1 MAQEIIDLR
10 ISVDTK
16 NGQIAV
22 EKLTNQIKQSGK
34 EAEKAGGLMSR
45 LNAIAL
51 SAIIDQVRSVA
62 DGFKSLATPAIQ
74 FEQSM
79 HDLSAITGSVGDEL
93 EELTKA
99 AREVGAESGLGASES
114 ARAFSV
120 LAGQIDVP
128 IESLKT
134 LQKQTILLAQAGAL
148 PLEDAANAVAGTIN
162 QFGLEA
168 EEASRVVNVLAA
180 ASRAGG
186 AEVND
191 ISESFKVAGAAAA
204 SAGVSV
210 EETAGALEILAQNNT
225 KGSEA
230 GIALRNMLVSMQAQL
245 GIDISKTGFAGGLD
259 IIRKDL
265 SSMGSQVERTTYL
278 AKVFGRQ
285 NIVAAQYLLDNAD
298 AVRDMTKAVTGTQ
311 SAQEQASIR
320 TNTWAH
326 KIEVAR
332 AKMAD
337 LSITITNATGGLLP
351 FGALL
356 TEQLV
361 PLAQITPLISGIGK
375 AVHSLGGALK
385 ASGVGGIAIA
395 IGVVVGALVAA
406 YQTSEAFR
414 NACNELF
421 AALKQLGGEI
431 MKALKPAFDR
441 FLGAVKPLFPL
452 LGNLYSI
459 LARQI
464 SVVIQQ
470 LSPIIGSICRILG
483 DVMSFLFP
491 IIKLIMELVGR
502 IVGALLPALEPLF
515 KILANNN
522 PIVKLFSNILS
533 GVCTVVET
541 LVGWI
546 TKLIDKLLKLLG
558 IGNDAKNMASQ
569 TAADASAGASAPPS
583 TQPVTQPVYT
593 PEPLPMDTSS
603 SSSSGSSKDRS
614 REITDLG
621 TIAGLQN
628 AISKAQEKLS
638 KAKGDEAIAA
648 QKEINA
654 LQDKLDRLQNSIKMA
669 ATPPRVVKASGIT
682 TIEGYHSAQI
692 EKAKSDGK
700 DVKGGRIVA
709 NPLGIKQWDK
719 ELDAFNKKA
728 SKISLDHL
736 KGERDKWDNFVGGIR
751 EGLGGVSSIMTSL
764 GDVVGGAAAPWFKW
778 GAGVID
784 AIGQALPQL
793 LTLFNA
799 NVATAASGA
808 ASSQSSIPVVGPIM
822 AIASVASIL
831 AAITKIPKASSFAD
845 GGILYGATYALAGEY
860 PGASNNPEVIAPLD
874 RLRSLLD
881 ADRPS
886 SATPAGS
893 VEFRIRGRELVGIL
907 SKEYNTRKYS

>member
-10 ISVDTK
+10 ISVDAK

-22 EKLTNQIKQSGK
+22 ERLTNQIKQSGT

-45 LNAIAL
+45 LNTITL
-51 SAIIDQVRSVA
+51 SAIIDQVRGIA

-148 PLEDAANAVAGTIN
+148 PLEEAANAVAGTIN

-168 EEASRVVNVLAA
+168 DEASRVVNVLAA

-230 GIALRNMLVSMQAQL
+230 GIALRNMLVAMQARL

-265 SSMGSQVERTTYL
+265 ASMSSQVERTTYL

-298 AVRDMTKAVTGTQ
+298 AVRDMTTAVTGTQ
-311 SAQEQASIR
+311 SAQEQATIR
-320 TNTWAH
+320 TDTWAH

-337 LSITITNATGGLLP
+337 LMITVTNATGGLLP

-361 PLAQITPLISGIGK
+361 PLAQIIPLISGIGK

-385 ASGVGGIAIA
+385 SSGVGGIAIA

-406 YQTSEAFR
+406 YQTSEEFR
-414 NACNELF
+414 TACNELF
-421 AALKQLGGEI
+421 AALKQVAGEM
-431 MKALKPAFDR
+431 MKALKPAFDG
-441 FLGAVKPLFPL
+441 LLSAIKPLMPL
-452 LGNLYSI
+452 LGKLFSV

-464 SVVIQQ
+464 AVVIQQ
-470 LSPIIGSICRILG
+470 LSPILESICRILG
-483 DVMSFLFP
+483 AVIRYLSP
-491 IIKLIMELVGR
+491 IIKLIMEVVGR
-502 IVGALLPALEPLF
+502 IIGALLPALEPLF
-515 KILANNN
+515 KIFADNN
-522 PIVKLFSNILS
+522 PFVQLFSNILR

-558 IGNDAKNMASQ
+558 IGSDAKNMASQ
-569 TAADASAGASAPPS
+569 TTADASAGASAPPS
-583 TQPVTQPVYT
+583 TQSVTQSVYT
-593 PEPLPMDTSS
+593 PAPMDTSS
-603 SSSSGSSKDRS
+603 SSSGGTTKRS

-628 AISKAQEKLS
+628 AITKAQEKLNIS
-638 KAKGDEAIAA
+638 KGEAAIAA
-648 QKEINA
+648 QKEVNA
-654 LQDKLDRLQNSIKMA
+654 LQKKLNLLQHTIETEA
-669 ATPPRVVKASGIT
+669 EPQGAVKASGIT
-682 TIEGYHSAQI
+682 TVKGYNEAQI

-700 DVKGGRIVA
+700 EVRGGRIVA
-709 NPLGIKQWDK
+709 NPLGTKQWDK

-736 KGERDKWDNFVGGIR
+736 KGERAKWDNFVGGIR
-751 EGLGGVSSIMTSL
+751 EGLGGVSSIMSSL

-881 ADRPS
+881 ADRPA
-886 SATPAGS
+886 SANPAGS

>member
-22 EKLTNQIKQSGK
+22 EKLTNQIKQAGK

-265 SSMGSQVERTTYL
+265 SGMGSQVERTTYL

-298 AVRDMTKAVTGTQ
+298 AVREMTKAVTGTQ
-311 SAQEQASIR
+311 SAQEQAAIR

-326 KIEVAR
+326 KIELAR

-361 PLAQITPLISGIGK
+361 PLAQIIPLISGINK
-375 AVHSLGGALK
+375 AVHSLGATIK
-385 ASGVGGIAIA
+385 SSGMGGIAIA

-406 YQTSEAFR
+406 YQTSETFR

-441 FLGAVKPLFPL
+441 ILEAVKPLMPL
-452 LGNLYSI
+452 LGNLFSI
-459 LARQI
+459 LAMRI

-483 DVMSFLFP
+483 DVMSYLFP
-491 IIKLIMELVGR
+491 IIKLIMEVAGR

-515 KILANNN
+515 KIFANNN
-522 PIVKLFSNILS
+522 PIVKLFSTILS

-558 IGNDAKNMASQ
+558 IGSDAKNMASQ
-569 TAADASAGASAPPS
+569 TAAEASAGASAPPS

-603 SSSSGSSKDRS
+603 SSSGGSKDRS

-638 KAKGDEAIAA
+638 KAKGEEAIAA
-648 QKEINA
+648 QKEITI
-654 LQDKLDRLQNSIKMA
+654 LQDKLDSLQHGIKMA
-669 ATPPRVVKASGIT
+669 AKEGYTSIQAAQAAHLKPVKANKV
-682 TIEGYHSAQI
+682 Q
-692 EKAKSDGK
+692 
-700 DVKGGRIVA
+700 GGRIGA
-709 NPLGIKQWDK
+709 APLETKQWGK
-719 ELDAFNKKA
+719 EIDAFNKKA

-751 EGLGGVSSIMTSL
+751 EGLGGVSSIMSSL
-764 GDVVGGAAAPWFKW
+764 GDVVGGAAEPWFKW

-831 AAITKIPKASSFAD
+831 AAITKIPKASSFAE

-881 ADRPS
+881 ADRPA
-886 SATPAGS
+886 SANPAGS

>member
-10 ISVDTK
+10 ISVDAK
-16 NGQIAV
+16 SGQISV
-22 EKLTNQIKQSGK
+22 ERLTNQIKQAGK

-45 LNAIAL
+45 LNTIAL
-51 SAIIDQVRSVA
+51 SAIIDQVRGIA
-62 DGFKSLATPAIQ
+62 DGLKSLTSPAIQ

-79 HDLSAITGSVGDEL
+79 ADLSAITGSVGDEL

-148 PLEDAANAVAGTIN
+148 PLEEAANAVAGTIN

-186 AEVND
+186 AEVTD

-603 SSSSGSSKDRS
+603 SSSGKSKDRS

-638 KAKGDEAIAA
+638 TAKGEEAIAA
-648 QKEINA
+648 QKEITA
-654 LQDKLDRLQNSIKMA
+654 LQDKLDLLQNRIKMA

-692 EKAKSDGK
+692 EKAKSGGK
-700 DVKGGRIVA
+700 EGRGGRIVA
-709 NPLGIKQWDK
+709 NPLGTKQWGK
-719 ELDAFNKKA
+719 EIDAFNKKA

-751 EGLGGVSSIMTSL
+751 EGLGGVSSIMSSL

-831 AAITKIPKASSFAD
+831 AAITKIPKASSFAE

>member
-10 ISVDTK
+10 ISVDAK
-16 NGQIAV
+16 SGQISV
-22 EKLTNQIKQSGK
+22 ERLTDQIKQAGK

-51 SAIIDQVRSVA
+51 SAIIDQVRGIA

-298 AVRDMTKAVTGTQ
+298 AVREMTKAVTGTQ
-311 SAQEQASIR
+311 SAQEQATIR

-361 PLAQITPLISGIGK
+361 PLAQIIPLISGINK
-375 AVHSLGGALK
+375 AVHSLGATIK
-385 ASGVGGIAIA
+385 SSGMGGIAIA

-406 YQTSEAFR
+406 YQTSETFR

-421 AALKQLGGEI
+421 AAIKQLGGEI

-441 FLGAVKPLFPL
+441 ILEAVKPLMPL
-452 LGNLYSI
+452 LGNLFSI
-459 LARQI
+459 LAMRI

-483 DVMSFLFP
+483 DVMSYLFP
-491 IIKLIMELVGR
+491 IIKLIMEVAGR

-515 KILANNN
+515 KIFANNN

-546 TKLIDKLLKLLG
+546 SKLIDKLLKLLG
-558 IGNDAKNMASQ
+558 IGSDAKNMASQ
-569 TAADASAGASAPPS
+569 TAAEASAGASAPPS
-583 TQPVTQPVYT
+583 TQPVTQTVYT
-593 PEPLPMDTSS
+593 PAPMDIS
-603 SSSSGSSKDRS
+603 SSSSGGSKDRS

-709 NPLGIKQWDK
+709 NPLGTKQWGK

-736 KGERDKWDNFVGGIR
+736 KGERAKWDNFVGGIR

-881 ADRPS
+881 ADRPA
-886 SATPAGS
+886 SANPAGS

>member
-148 PLEDAANAVAGTIN
+148 PLEEAANAVAGTIN

-168 EEASRVVNVLAA
+168 DEASRVVNVLAA

-186 AEVND
+186 AEVTD

-311 SAQEQASIR
+311 SAQEQATIR

-361 PLAQITPLISGIGK
+361 PLAQIVPLISGIGK

-406 YQTSEAFR
+406 YQTSEEFR
-414 NACNELF
+414 TACNALF
-421 AALKQLGGEI
+421 AAIKQVAGEM
-431 MKALKPAFDR
+431 MKALKPAFDG
-441 FLGAVKPLFPL
+441 LLNAVKPLMPL
-452 LGNLYSI
+452 LGKLFSV

-464 SVVIQQ
+464 AVVIQQ
-470 LSPIIGSICRILG
+470 LSPILESICRILG
-483 DVMSFLFP
+483 GVIRFLSP
-491 IIKLIMELVGR
+491 IIKLIMEVVGR
-502 IVGALLPALEPLF
+502 IIGALLPALEPLF
-515 KILANNN
+515 KIFADNN
-522 PIVKLFSNILS
+522 PFVQLFSNILR

-558 IGNDAKNMASQ
+558 IGSDAKNMASQ
-569 TAADASAGASAPPS
+569 TAAEASAGASAPPS

-603 SSSSGSSKDRS
+603 SSSGGSKDRS

-638 KAKGDEAIAA
+638 KAKGEEAIAA
-648 QKEINA
+648 QKEITI
-654 LQDKLDRLQNSIKMA
+654 LQDKLDSLQHGIKMA
-669 ATPPRVVKASGIT
+669 AKEGYTSIQAAQAAHLKPVKANKV
-682 TIEGYHSAQI
+682 Q
-692 EKAKSDGK
+692 
-700 DVKGGRIVA
+700 GGRIGA
-709 NPLGIKQWDK
+709 APLETKQWGK
-719 ELDAFNKKA
+719 EIDAFNKKA

-751 EGLGGVSSIMTSL
+751 EGLGGVSSIMSSL
-764 GDVVGGAAAPWFKW
+764 GDVVGGAAEPWFKW

-831 AAITKIPKASSFAD
+831 AAITKIPKASSFAE

-881 ADRPS
+881 ADRPA
-886 SATPAGS
+886 SANPAGS

>member
-10 ISVDTK
+10 ISVDAK
-16 NGQIAV
+16 SGQISV
-22 EKLTNQIKQSGK
+22 EKLTNQIKQAGK

-62 DGFKSLATPAIQ
+62 DGLKSLATPAIQ

-148 PLEDAANAVAGTIN
+148 PLEEAANAVAGTIN

-311 SAQEQASIR
+311 SAQEQATIR

-361 PLAQITPLISGIGK
+361 PLAQIIPLISGINK
-375 AVHSLGGALK
+375 AVHSLSGAIK
-385 ASGVGGIAIA
+385 SSGMGGIAIA

-406 YQTSEAFR
+406 YQTSETFR

-421 AALKQLGGEI
+421 AAIKQLGGEI
-431 MKALKPAFDR
+431 MTALKPAFDR
-441 FLGAVKPLFPL
+441 ILEAVKPLMPL
-452 LGNLYSI
+452 LGNLFSI
-459 LARQI
+459 LAMRI

-491 IIKLIMELVGR
+491 IIKLIMEVAGR

-515 KILANNN
+515 KIFANNN
-522 PIVKLFSNILS
+522 PVVKLFSTILS

-558 IGNDAKNMASQ
+558 IGSDAKNMASQ
-569 TAADASAGASAPPS
+569 TAAEASAGASAPPS
-583 TQPVTQPVYT
+583 TQPVTQTVYT
-593 PEPLPMDTSS
+593 PAPMDIS
-603 SSSSGSSKDRS
+603 SSSSGGSKDRS

-736 KGERDKWDNFVGGIR
+736 KGERTKWDNFVGGIR
-751 EGLGGVSSIMTSL
+751 EGLGGVSSIMSSL

-778 GAGVID
+778 GAGVVD
-784 AIGQALPQL
+784 AISQALPQL

-831 AAITKIPKASSFAD
+831 AAITKIPKASSFAE

-881 ADRPS
+881 ADRPA
-886 SATPAGS
+886 SANPAGS

>member
-10 ISVDTK
+10 ISVDAK
-16 NGQIAV
+16 SGQISV
-22 EKLTNQIKQSGK
+22 EKLTNQIKQAGK

-62 DGFKSLATPAIQ
+62 DGLKSLATPAIQ

-148 PLEDAANAVAGTIN
+148 PLEEAANAVAGTIN

-168 EEASRVVNVLAA
+168 DEASRVVNVLAA

-186 AEVND
+186 AEVTD

-311 SAQEQASIR
+311 SAQEQATIR

-361 PLAQITPLISGIGK
+361 PLAQIVPLISGIGK
-375 AVHSLGGALK
+375 GVHSLGAALK
-385 ASGVGGIAIA
+385 SSGVGGIAIA

-441 FLGAVKPLFPL
+441 FLEAVKPLFPL

-464 SVVIQQ
+464 TVVIQQ

-483 DVMSFLFP
+483 GVMSYLSP
-491 IIKLIMELVGR
+491 IIKLILEVAGR
-502 IVGALLPALEPLF
+502 IIGALLPALEPLF
-515 KILANNN
+515 KIFADNN
-522 PIVKLFSNILS
+522 PVVRLFSAILS

-593 PEPLPMDTSS
+593 PEPPPMDTSS
-603 SSSSGSSKDRS
+603 SSSGGSKDRS

-638 KAKGDEAIAA
+638 TAKGEEAIAA
-648 QKEINA
+648 QKEITA
-654 LQDKLDRLQNSIKMA
+654 LQDKLDLLQNRIKMA

-692 EKAKSDGK
+692 EKAKSGGK
-700 DVKGGRIVA
+700 EVRGGRIVA
-709 NPLGIKQWDK
+709 NPLGTKQWGK
-719 ELDAFNKKA
+719 EIDAFNKKA

-751 EGLGGVSSIMTSL
+751 EGLGGVSSIMSSL

-831 AAITKIPKASSFAD
+831 AAITKIPKASSFAE

-893 VEFRIRGRELVGIL
+893 VEFHIRGRELVGIL

>member
-10 ISVDTK
+10 ISVDAK
-16 NGQIAV
+16 SGQISV
-22 EKLTNQIKQSGK
+22 ERLTDQIKQAGK

-51 SAIIDQVRSVA
+51 SAIIDQVRGIA

-298 AVRDMTKAVTGTQ
+298 AVREMTKAVTGTQ
-311 SAQEQASIR
+311 SAQEQATIR

-361 PLAQITPLISGIGK
+361 PLAQIIPLISGINK
-375 AVHSLGGALK
+375 AVHSLGATIK
-385 ASGVGGIAIA
+385 SSGMGGIAIA

-406 YQTSEAFR
+406 YQTSETFR

-421 AALKQLGGEI
+421 AAIKQLGGEI

-441 FLGAVKPLFPL
+441 ILEAVKPLMPL
-452 LGNLYSI
+452 LGNLFSI
-459 LARQI
+459 LAMRI

-483 DVMSFLFP
+483 DVMSYLFP
-491 IIKLIMELVGR
+491 IIKLIMEVAGR

-515 KILANNN
+515 KIFANNN

-546 TKLIDKLLKLLG
+546 SKLIDKLLKLLG
-558 IGNDAKNMASQ
+558 IGSDAKNMASQ
-569 TAADASAGASAPPS
+569 TAAEASAGASAPPS
-583 TQPVTQPVYT
+583 TQPVTQTVYT
-593 PEPLPMDTSS
+593 PAPMDIS
-603 SSSSGSSKDRS
+603 SSSSGGSKDRS

-709 NPLGIKQWDK
+709 NPLGTKQWGK

-736 KGERDKWDNFVGGIR
+736 KGERAKWDNFVGGIR

-764 GDVVGGAAAPWFKW
+764 GDVVGGAAEPWFKW

>member
-10 ISVDTK
+10 ISVDAK
-16 NGQIAV
+16 SGQISV
-22 EKLTNQIKQSGK
+22 ERLTNQIKQAGK

-45 LNAIAL
+45 LNTIAL
-51 SAIIDQVRSVA
+51 SAIIDQVRGIA
-62 DGFKSLATPAIQ
+62 DGLKSLTSPAIQ

-79 HDLSAITGSVGDEL
+79 ADLSAITGSVGDEL

-148 PLEDAANAVAGTIN
+148 PLEEAANAVAGTIN

-186 AEVND
+186 AEVTD

-603 SSSSGSSKDRS
+603 SSSGKSKDRS

-638 KAKGDEAIAA
+638 TAKGEEAIAA
-648 QKEINA
+648 QKEITA
-654 LQDKLDRLQNSIKMA
+654 LQDKLDLLQNRIKMA

-692 EKAKSDGK
+692 EKAKSGGK
-700 DVKGGRIVA
+700 EVRGGRIVA
-709 NPLGIKQWDK
+709 NPLGTKQWGK
-719 ELDAFNKKA
+719 EIDAFNKKA

-751 EGLGGVSSIMTSL
+751 EGLGGVSSIMSSL

-831 AAITKIPKASSFAD
+831 AAITKIPKASSFAE

>member
-10 ISVDTK
+10 ISVDAK

-22 EKLTNQIKQSGK
+22 ERLTNQIKQSGT

-45 LNAIAL
+45 LNTITL
-51 SAIIDQVRSVA
+51 SAIIDQVRGIA

-148 PLEDAANAVAGTIN
+148 PLEEAANAVAGTIN

-168 EEASRVVNVLAA
+168 DEASRVVNVLAA

-230 GIALRNMLVSMQAQL
+230 GIALRNMLVAMQARL

-265 SSMGSQVERTTYL
+265 ASMSSQVERTTYL

-298 AVRDMTKAVTGTQ
+298 AVRDMTTAVTGTQ
-311 SAQEQASIR
+311 SAQEQATIR
-320 TNTWAH
+320 TDTWAH

-337 LSITITNATGGLLP
+337 LMITVTNATGGLLP

-361 PLAQITPLISGIGK
+361 PLAQIIPLISGIGK

-385 ASGVGGIAIA
+385 SSGVGGIAIA

-406 YQTSEAFR
+406 YQTSEEFR
-414 NACNELF
+414 TACNELF
-421 AALKQLGGEI
+421 AALKQVAGEM
-431 MKALKPAFDR
+431 MKALKPAFDG
-441 FLGAVKPLFPL
+441 LLSAIKPLMPL
-452 LGNLYSI
+452 LGKLFSV

-464 SVVIQQ
+464 AVVIQQ
-470 LSPIIGSICRILG
+470 LSPILESICRILG
-483 DVMSFLFP
+483 AVIRYLSP
-491 IIKLIMELVGR
+491 IIKLIMEVVGR
-502 IVGALLPALEPLF
+502 IIGALLPALEPLF
-515 KILANNN
+515 KIFADNN
-522 PIVKLFSNILS
+522 PFVQLFSNILR

-558 IGNDAKNMASQ
+558 IGSDAKNMASQ
-569 TAADASAGASAPPS
+569 TTADASAGASAPPS
-583 TQPVTQPVYT
+583 TQSVTQSVYT
-593 PEPLPMDTSS
+593 PAPMDTSS
-603 SSSSGSSKDRS
+603 SSSGGTTKRS

-628 AISKAQEKLS
+628 AITKAQEKLNIS
-638 KAKGDEAIAA
+638 KGEAAIAA
-648 QKEINA
+648 QKEVNA
-654 LQDKLDRLQNSIKMA
+654 LQKKLNLLQHTIETEA
-669 ATPPRVVKASGIT
+669 EPQGAVKASGIT
-682 TIEGYHSAQI
+682 TVKGYNEAQI

-700 DVKGGRIVA
+700 EVRGGRIVA
-709 NPLGIKQWDK
+709 NPLGTKQWGK
-719 ELDAFNKKA
+719 EIDAFNKKA

-736 KGERDKWDNFVGGIR
+736 KGERTKWDNFVGGIR
-751 EGLGGVSSIMTSL
+751 EGLGGVSSIMSSL

-778 GAGVID
+778 GAGVVD
-784 AIGQALPQL
+784 AISQALPQL

-831 AAITKIPKASSFAD
+831 AAITKIPKASSFAE

-881 ADRPS
+881 ADRPA
-886 SATPAGS
+886 SANPAGS

>member
-10 ISVDTK
+10 ISVDAK

-22 EKLTNQIKQSGK
+22 ERLTNQIKQSGT

-45 LNAIAL
+45 LNTITL
-51 SAIIDQVRSVA
+51 SAIIDQVRGIA

-148 PLEDAANAVAGTIN
+148 PLEEAANAVAGTIN

-168 EEASRVVNVLAA
+168 DEASRVVNVLAA

-230 GIALRNMLVSMQAQL
+230 GIALRNMLVAMQARL

-265 SSMGSQVERTTYL
+265 ASMSSQVERTTYL

-298 AVRDMTKAVTGTQ
+298 AVRDMTTAVTGTQ
-311 SAQEQASIR
+311 SAQEQATIR
-320 TNTWAH
+320 TDTWAH

-337 LSITITNATGGLLP
+337 LMITVTNATGGLLP

-361 PLAQITPLISGIGK
+361 PLAQIIPLISGIGK

-385 ASGVGGIAIA
+385 SSGVGGIAIA

-406 YQTSEAFR
+406 YQTSEEFR
-414 NACNELF
+414 TACNELF
-421 AALKQLGGEI
+421 AALKQVAGEM
-431 MKALKPAFDR
+431 MKALKPAFDG
-441 FLGAVKPLFPL
+441 LLSAIKPLMPL
-452 LGNLYSI
+452 LGKLFSV

-464 SVVIQQ
+464 AVVIQQ
-470 LSPIIGSICRILG
+470 LSPILESICRILG
-483 DVMSFLFP
+483 AVIRYLSP
-491 IIKLIMELVGR
+491 IIKLIMEVVGR
-502 IVGALLPALEPLF
+502 IIGALLPALEPLF
-515 KILANNN
+515 KIFADNN
-522 PIVKLFSNILS
+522 PFVQLFSNILR

-558 IGNDAKNMASQ
+558 IGSDAKNMASQ
-569 TAADASAGASAPPS
+569 TTADASAGASAPPS
-583 TQPVTQPVYT
+583 TQSVTQSVYT
-593 PEPLPMDTSS
+593 PAPMDTSS
-603 SSSSGSSKDRS
+603 SSSGGTTKRS

-628 AISKAQEKLS
+628 AITKAQEKLNIS
-638 KAKGDEAIAA
+638 KGEAAIAA
-648 QKEINA
+648 QKEVNA
-654 LQDKLDRLQNSIKMA
+654 LQKKLNLLQHTIETEA
-669 ATPPRVVKASGIT
+669 EPQGAVKASGIT
-682 TIEGYHSAQI
+682 TVKGYNEAQI

-700 DVKGGRIVA
+700 EVRGGRIVA
-709 NPLGIKQWDK
+709 NPLGTKQWGK
-719 ELDAFNKKA
+719 EIDAFNKKA

-736 KGERDKWDNFVGGIR
+736 KGERTKWDNFVGGIR
-751 EGLGGVSSIMTSL
+751 EGLGGVSSIMSSL

-778 GAGVID
+778 GAGVVD
-784 AIGQALPQL
+784 AISQALPQL

-831 AAITKIPKASSFAD
+831 AAITKIPKASSFAE

-881 ADRPS
+881 ADRPA
-886 SATPAGS
+886 SANPADS
-893 VEFRIRGRELVGIL
+893 VVFRIRGRELVGIL

>member
-1 MAQEIIDLR
+1 M
-10 ISVDTK
+10 
-16 NGQIAV
+16 
-22 EKLTNQIKQSGK
+22 
-34 EAEKAGGLMSR
+34 
-45 LNAIAL
+45 
-51 SAIIDQVRSVA
+51 
-62 DGFKSLATPAIQ
+62 
-74 FEQSM
+74 
-79 HDLSAITGSVGDEL
+79 
-93 EELTKA
+93 
-99 AREVGAESGLGASES
+99 GAESGLGASES

-148 PLEDAANAVAGTIN
+148 PLEEAANAVAGTIN

-168 EEASRVVNVLAA
+168 DEASRVVNVLAA

-265 SSMGSQVERTTYL
+265 SGMSSQVDRTTYL

-298 AVRDMTKAVTGTQ
+298 AVREMTKAVTGTQ
-311 SAQEQASIR
+311 SAQEQATIR

-361 PLAQITPLISGIGK
+361 PLAQIIPLISGINK
-375 AVHSLGGALK
+375 AVHSLGATIK
-385 ASGVGGIAIA
+385 SSGMGGIAIA

-406 YQTSEAFR
+406 YQTSETFR

-421 AALKQLGGEI
+421 AAIKQLGGEI
-431 MKALKPAFDR
+431 MTALKPAFDR
-441 FLGAVKPLFPL
+441 ILEAVKPLMPL
-452 LGNLYSI
+452 LGNLFAI
-459 LARQI
+459 LAMRI

-470 LSPIIGSICRILG
+470 LSPILGSICRILG
-483 DVMSFLFP
+483 DVMTFLFP
-491 IIKLIMELVGR
+491 IIKLIMEVAGR

-515 KILANNN
+515 KIFANNN
-522 PIVKLFSNILS
+522 PVVKLFSTILS

-569 TAADASAGASAPPS
+569 TAAEASAGASAPPS

-603 SSSSGSSKDRS
+603 SSSGGSKDRS

-628 AISKAQEKLS
+628 AISKAQEKLN
-638 KAKGDEAIAA
+638 KAKGEEAIAA

-654 LQDKLDRLQNSIKMA
+654 LQDKLDLLQDTIKMGA
-669 ATPPRVVKASGIT
+669 APLRAVKATGIT
-682 TIEGYHSAQI
+682 TVEGYHSAQI

-700 DVKGGRIVA
+700 VVKGGRIVA
-709 NPLGIKQWDK
+709 NPLGTKQWGK
-719 ELDAFNKKA
+719 EIDAFNKKA

-736 KGERDKWDNFVGGIR
+736 KGERAKWDNFVGGIR

-764 GDVVGGAAAPWFKW
+764 GDVVGGAAEPWFKW

-831 AAITKIPKASSFAD
+831 AAITKIPKASSFAE

-886 SATPAGS
+886 SANTAGS

>member
-10 ISVDTK
+10 ISVDAK
-16 NGQIAV
+16 SGQISV
-22 EKLTNQIKQSGK
+22 ERLTNQIKQAGK

-45 LNAIAL
+45 LNTIAL

-186 AEVND
+186 AEVTD

-311 SAQEQASIR
+311 SAQEQAAIR

-337 LSITITNATGGLLP
+337 LMITVTNATGGLLP

-361 PLAQITPLISGIGK
+361 PLAQIIPLISGIGK

-385 ASGVGGIAIA
+385 SSGVGGIAIA

-406 YQTSEAFR
+406 YQTSEEFR
-414 NACNELF
+414 TACNELF
-421 AALKQLGGEI
+421 AALKQVAGEM
-431 MKALKPAFDR
+431 MKALKPAFDG
-441 FLGAVKPLFPL
+441 LLSAIKPLMPL
-452 LGNLYSI
+452 LGKLFSV

-464 SVVIQQ
+464 AVVIQQ
-470 LSPIIGSICRILG
+470 LSPILESICRILG
-483 DVMSFLFP
+483 AVIRYLSP
-491 IIKLIMELVGR
+491 IIKLIMEVVGR
-502 IVGALLPALEPLF
+502 IIGALLPALEPLF
-515 KILANNN
+515 KIFADNN
-522 PIVKLFSNILS
+522 PFVQLFSNILR

-558 IGNDAKNMASQ
+558 IGSDAKNMASQ
-569 TAADASAGASAPPS
+569 TTADASAGASAPPS
-583 TQPVTQPVYT
+583 TQSVTQSVYT
-593 PEPLPMDTSS
+593 PAPMDTSS
-603 SSSSGSSKDRS
+603 SSSGGTTKRS

-628 AISKAQEKLS
+628 AITKAQEKLNIS
-638 KAKGDEAIAA
+638 KGEAAIAA
-648 QKEINA
+648 QKEVNA
-654 LQDKLDRLQNSIKMA
+654 LQKKLNLLQHTIETEA
-669 ATPPRVVKASGIT
+669 EPQGAVKASGIT
-682 TIEGYHSAQI
+682 TVKGYNEAQI

-700 DVKGGRIVA
+700 EVRGGRIVA
-709 NPLGIKQWDK
+709 NPLGTKQWGK
-719 ELDAFNKKA
+719 EIDAFNKKA

-736 KGERDKWDNFVGGIR
+736 KGERTKWDNFVGGIR
-751 EGLGGVSSIMTSL
+751 EGLGGVSSIMSSL

-778 GAGVID
+778 GAGVVD
-784 AIGQALPQL
+784 AISQALPQL

-831 AAITKIPKASSFAD
+831 AAITKIPKASSFAE

-881 ADRPS
+881 ADRPA
-886 SATPAGS
+886 SANPAGS

>member
-10 ISVDTK
+10 ISVDAK
-16 NGQIAV
+16 SGQISV
-22 EKLTNQIKQSGK
+22 ERLTNQIKQAGK

-51 SAIIDQVRSVA
+51 SAIIDQVRGVA
-62 DGFKSLATPAIQ
+62 DGLKSLTTPAFQ

-148 PLEDAANAVAGTIN
+148 PLEEAANAVAGTIN

-186 AEVND
+186 AEVTD

-311 SAQEQASIR
+311 SAQEQAAIR

-351 FGALL
+351 FGAML

-569 TAADASAGASAPPS
+569 AAADASAGASAPPS

-593 PEPLPMDTSS
+593 PAPMDIS
-603 SSSSGSSKDRS
+603 SSSSGGSKDRS

-669 ATPPRVVKASGIT
+669 ATPPRAVKATGIT
-682 TIEGYHSAQI
+682 TVKGYNEAQI

-700 DVKGGRIVA
+700 VVKGGRIVA

-736 KGERDKWDNFVGGIR
+736 KGERAKWDNFVGGIR

-831 AAITKIPKASSFAD
+831 AAITKIPKASSFAE

-886 SATPAGS
+886 SANPGGS

>member
-10 ISVDTK
+10 ISVDAK
-16 NGQIAV
+16 SGQISV
-22 EKLTNQIKQSGK
+22 ERLTNQIKQAGK

-186 AEVND
+186 AEVTD

-311 SAQEQASIR
+311 SAQEQAAIR

-337 LSITITNATGGLLP
+337 LMITVTNATGGLLP

-361 PLAQITPLISGIGK
+361 PLAQIVPLISGIGK

-406 YQTSEAFR
+406 YQTSEEFR
-414 NACNELF
+414 TACNALF
-421 AALKQLGGEI
+421 AAIKQVAGEL
-431 MKALKPAFDR
+431 MKALKPAFDG
-441 FLGAVKPLFPL
+441 LLNAVKPLMPL
-452 LGNLYSI
+452 LGKLFSV

-464 SVVIQQ
+464 AVVIQQ
-470 LSPIIGSICRILG
+470 LSPILESICRILG
-483 DVMSFLFP
+483 GVIRFLSP
-491 IIKLIMELVGR
+491 IIKLIMEVVGR
-502 IVGALLPALEPLF
+502 IIGALLPALEPLF
-515 KILANNN
+515 KIFADNN
-522 PIVKLFSNILS
+522 PFVQLFSNILR

-558 IGNDAKNMASQ
+558 IGSDAKNMASQ
-569 TAADASAGASAPPS
+569 TAAEASAGASAPPS

-603 SSSSGSSKDRS
+603 SSSGGSKDRS

-628 AISKAQEKLS
+628 AISKAQEKLN
-638 KAKGDEAIAA
+638 KAKGEEAIAA

-654 LQDKLDRLQNSIKMA
+654 LQDKLDLLQNSIKTA
-669 ATPPRVVKASGIT
+669 AEPIGAVKASGIT
-682 TIEGYHSAQI
+682 TIAGYHSAQI

-700 DVKGGRIVA
+700 EVRGGRIAA
-709 NPLGIKQWDK
+709 NPLGTKQWGK
-719 ELDAFNKKA
+719 EIDAFNKKA

-764 GDVVGGAAAPWFKW
+764 GDVVGGAAEPWFKW

-784 AIGQALPQL
+784 AISQALPQL

>member
-22 EKLTNQIKQSGK
+22 EKLTNQIKQAGK

-62 DGFKSLATPAIQ
+62 DGLKQLATPAIQ

-265 SSMGSQVERTTYL
+265 SGMSSQVDRTTYL

-298 AVRDMTKAVTGTQ
+298 AVREMTKAVTGTQ
-311 SAQEQASIR
+311 SAQEQATIR

-361 PLAQITPLISGIGK
+361 PLAQIIPLISGINK
-375 AVHSLGGALK
+375 AVHSLGATIK
-385 ASGVGGIAIA
+385 SSGMGGIAIA

-406 YQTSEAFR
+406 YQTSETFR

-421 AALKQLGGEI
+421 AAIKQLGGEI
-431 MKALKPAFDR
+431 MTALKPAFDR
-441 FLGAVKPLFPL
+441 ILEAVKPLMPL
-452 LGNLYSI
+452 LGNLFAI
-459 LARQI
+459 LAMRI

-470 LSPIIGSICRILG
+470 LSPILGSICRILG
-483 DVMSFLFP
+483 DVMTFLFP
-491 IIKLIMELVGR
+491 IIKLIMEVAGR

-515 KILANNN
+515 KIFANNN
-522 PIVKLFSNILS
+522 PVVKLFSTILS

-569 TAADASAGASAPPS
+569 TAAEASAGASAPPS

-603 SSSSGSSKDRS
+603 SSSGGSKDRS

-628 AISKAQEKLS
+628 AISKAQEKLN
-638 KAKGDEAIAA
+638 KAKGEEAIAA

-654 LQDKLDRLQNSIKMA
+654 LQDKLDLLQDTIKMGA
-669 ATPPRVVKASGIT
+669 APLRAVKATGIT
-682 TIEGYHSAQI
+682 TVEGYHSAQI

-700 DVKGGRIVA
+700 VVKGGRIVA
-709 NPLGIKQWDK
+709 NPLGTKQWGK
-719 ELDAFNKKA
+719 EIDAFNKKA

-736 KGERDKWDNFVGGIR
+736 KGERAKWDNFVGGIR

-764 GDVVGGAAAPWFKW
+764 GDVVGGAAEPWFKW

-881 ADRPS
+881 ADRPA
-886 SATPAGS
+886 SANPAGS

>member
-10 ISVDTK
+10 ISVDAK
-16 NGQIAV
+16 SGQISV
-22 EKLTNQIKQSGK
+22 ERLTNQIKQAGK

-45 LNAIAL
+45 LNTIAL
-51 SAIIDQVRSVA
+51 SAIIDQVRGIA
-62 DGFKSLATPAIQ
+62 DGLKSLTSPAIQ

-79 HDLSAITGSVGDEL
+79 ADLSAITGSVGDEL

-148 PLEDAANAVAGTIN
+148 PLEEAANAVAGTIN

-168 EEASRVVNVLAA
+168 DEASRVVNVLAA

-186 AEVND
+186 AEVTD

-311 SAQEQASIR
+311 SAQEQAAIR

-351 FGALL
+351 FGAML

-395 IGVVVGALVAA
+395 IGVVVGALVTA

-441 FLGAVKPLFPL
+441 ILEAVKPLMPL
-452 LGNLYSI
+452 LGNLFSI
-459 LARQI
+459 LAMRI

-483 DVMSFLFP
+483 DVMSYLFP
-491 IIKLIMELVGR
+491 IIKLIMEVAGR

-515 KILANNN
+515 KIFANNN
-522 PIVKLFSNILS
+522 PIVKLFSTILS

-558 IGNDAKNMASQ
+558 IGSDAKNMASQ
-569 TAADASAGASAPPS
+569 AAADASAGASAPPS

-603 SSSSGSSKDRS
+603 SSSGKSKDRS

-638 KAKGDEAIAA
+638 TAKGEEAIAA
-648 QKEINA
+648 QKEITI
-654 LQDKLDRLQNSIKMA
+654 LQDKLDSLQHGIKMA
-669 ATPPRVVKASGIT
+669 AKEGYTSIQAAQAAHLKPVKANKV
-682 TIEGYHSAQI
+682 Q
-692 EKAKSDGK
+692 
-700 DVKGGRIVA
+700 GGRIGA
-709 NPLGIKQWDK
+709 APLETKQWGK
-719 ELDAFNKKA
+719 EIDAFNKKA

-751 EGLGGVSSIMTSL
+751 EGLGGVSSIMSSL

-831 AAITKIPKASSFAD
+831 AAITKIPKASSFAE

>member
-10 ISVDTK
+10 ISVDAK
-16 NGQIAV
+16 SGQISV
-22 EKLTNQIKQSGK
+22 EKLTNQIKQAGK

-62 DGFKSLATPAIQ
+62 DGLKSLATPAIQ

-311 SAQEQASIR
+311 SAQEQATIR
-320 TNTWAH
+320 TNTWAN

-361 PLAQITPLISGIGK
+361 PLAQIIPLISGINK
-375 AVHSLGGALK
+375 AVHSLSGAIK
-385 ASGVGGIAIA
+385 SSGMGGIAIA

-406 YQTSEAFR
+406 YQTSETFR

-421 AALKQLGGEI
+421 AAIKQLGGEI
-431 MKALKPAFDR
+431 LQALKPAFDR
-441 FLGAVKPLFPL
+441 ILEAVKPLMPL
-452 LGNLYSI
+452 LGNLFSI
-459 LARQI
+459 LAMRI

-470 LSPIIGSICRILG
+470 LSPILGSICRILG
-483 DVMSFLFP
+483 DVMTFLFP
-491 IIKLIMELVGR
+491 IIKLIMEVAGR

-515 KILANNN
+515 KIFANNN
-522 PIVKLFSNILS
+522 PVVKLFSTILS

-558 IGNDAKNMASQ
+558 IGSDAKNMASQ
-569 TAADASAGASAPPS
+569 TAAEASAGASAPPS
-583 TQPVTQPVYT
+583 TQPVTQTVYT
-593 PEPLPMDTSS
+593 PAPMDIS
-603 SSSSGSSKDRS
+603 SSSSGGSKDRS

-700 DVKGGRIVA
+700 VVKGGRIVA

-736 KGERDKWDNFVGGIR
+736 KGERAKWDNFVGGIR

>member
-45 LNAIAL
+45 LNTIAL
-51 SAIIDQVRSVA
+51 SAIIDQVRGIA

-186 AEVND
+186 AEVTD

-311 SAQEQASIR
+311 SAQEQAAIR

-361 PLAQITPLISGIGK
+361 PLAQIVPLISGIGK
-375 AVHSLGGALK
+375 AVHSLGATIK
-385 ASGVGGIAIA
+385 SSGVGGIAIA

-441 FLGAVKPLFPL
+441 FLEAVKPLFPL

-464 SVVIQQ
+464 AVVIQQ

-491 IIKLIMELVGR
+491 IIKLIMEVAGR

-515 KILANNN
+515 RIFANNN

-569 TAADASAGASAPPS
+569 AAAEASAGASAPPS

-603 SSSSGSSKDRS
+603 SSSGGSKDRS

-628 AISKAQEKLS
+628 AISKAQEKLN
-638 KAKGDEAIAA
+638 KAKGEEAIAA
-648 QKEINA
+648 QKEVNA
-654 LQDKLDRLQNSIKMA
+654 LQDKLDLLQNTIKMGA
-669 ATPPRVVKASGIT
+669 EPKGAVKATGIT
-682 TIEGYHSAQI
+682 TVKGYNEAQI

-700 DVKGGRIVA
+700 DVRGGRIVA
-709 NPLGIKQWDK
+709 NPLGTKQWGK
-719 ELDAFNKKA
+719 EIDAFNKKA

-751 EGLGGVSSIMTSL
+751 EGLGGVSSIMSSL

-831 AAITKIPKASSFAD
+831 AAITKIPKASSFAE

>member
-10 ISVDTK
+10 ISVDAK
-16 NGQIAV
+16 SGQISV
-22 EKLTNQIKQSGK
+22 ERLTNQIKQAGK

-186 AEVND
+186 AEVTD

-230 GIALRNMLVSMQAQL
+230 GIALRNMLISMQARL
-245 GIDISKTGFAGGLD
+245 GIDISKTGFVGGLD
-259 IIRKDL
+259 IIRTKLDD
-265 SSMGSQVERTTYL
+265 MGSQVERTKFLT
-278 AKVFGRQ
+278 KVFGQQ
-285 NIVAAQYLLDNAD
+285 NIVAAQYLLNNAN

-311 SAQEQASIR
+311 SAQEQAAIR

-351 FGALL
+351 FGAML

-603 SSSSGSSKDRS
+603 SSSGGSKDRS

-692 EKAKSDGK
+692 EKAKNDGK
-700 DVKGGRIVA
+700 VVKGGRIVA

-736 KGERDKWDNFVGGIR
+736 KGERAKWDNFVGGIR
-751 EGLGGVSSIMTSL
+751 EGLGGVSSIMSSL

-881 ADRPS
+881 ADRPA
-886 SATPAGS
+886 SANPAGS

>member
-22 EKLTNQIKQSGK
+22 EKLTNQIKQAGK

-62 DGFKSLATPAIQ
+62 DGLKQLATPAIQ

-148 PLEDAANAVAGTIN
+148 PLEEAANAVAGTIN

-168 EEASRVVNVLAA
+168 DEASRVVNVLAA

-265 SSMGSQVERTTYL
+265 SGMSSQVDRTTYL

-298 AVRDMTKAVTGTQ
+298 AVREMTKAVTGTQ
-311 SAQEQASIR
+311 SAQEQATIR

-361 PLAQITPLISGIGK
+361 PLAQIIPLISGINK
-375 AVHSLGGALK
+375 AVHSLGATIK
-385 ASGVGGIAIA
+385 SSGMGGIAIA

-406 YQTSEAFR
+406 YQTSETFR

-421 AALKQLGGEI
+421 AAIKQLGGEI
-431 MKALKPAFDR
+431 MTALKPAFDR
-441 FLGAVKPLFPL
+441 ILEAVKPLMPL
-452 LGNLYSI
+452 LGNLFAI
-459 LARQI
+459 LAMRI

-470 LSPIIGSICRILG
+470 LSPILGSICRILG
-483 DVMSFLFP
+483 DVMTFLFP
-491 IIKLIMELVGR
+491 IIKLIMEVAGR

-515 KILANNN
+515 KIFANNN
-522 PIVKLFSNILS
+522 PVVKLFSTILS

-569 TAADASAGASAPPS
+569 TAAEASAGASAPPS

-603 SSSSGSSKDRS
+603 SSSGGSKDRS

-628 AISKAQEKLS
+628 AISKAQEKLN
-638 KAKGDEAIAA
+638 KAKGEEAIAA

-654 LQDKLDRLQNSIKMA
+654 LQDKLDLLQDTIKMGA
-669 ATPPRVVKASGIT
+669 APLRAVKATGIT
-682 TIEGYHSAQI
+682 TVEGYHSAQI

-700 DVKGGRIVA
+700 VVKGGRIVA
-709 NPLGIKQWDK
+709 NPLGTKQWGK
-719 ELDAFNKKA
+719 EIDAFNKKA

-736 KGERDKWDNFVGGIR
+736 KGERAKWDNFVGGIR

-764 GDVVGGAAAPWFKW
+764 GDVVGGAAEPWFKW

-881 ADRPS
+881 ADRPA
-886 SATPAGS
+886 SANPAGS

>member
-22 EKLTNQIKQSGK
+22 EKLTNQIKQAGK

-186 AEVND
+186 AEVTD

-311 SAQEQASIR
+311 SAQEQATIR

-361 PLAQITPLISGIGK
+361 PLAQIIPLISGINK
-375 AVHSLGGALK
+375 AVHSLGATIK
-385 ASGVGGIAIA
+385 SSGMGGIAIA

-406 YQTSEAFR
+406 YQTSETFR

-441 FLGAVKPLFPL
+441 ILEAVKPLMPL
-452 LGNLYSI
+452 LGNLFSI
-459 LARQI
+459 LAMRI

-483 DVMSFLFP
+483 DVMSYLFP
-491 IIKLIMELVGR
+491 IIKLIMEVAGR

-515 KILANNN
+515 KIFANNN
-522 PIVKLFSNILS
+522 PIVKLFSTILS

-558 IGNDAKNMASQ
+558 IGSDAKNMASQ
-569 TAADASAGASAPPS
+569 TAAEASAGASAPPS
-583 TQPVTQPVYT
+583 TQPVTQTVYT
-593 PEPLPMDTSS
+593 PAPMDTSS
-603 SSSSGSSKDRS
+603 ASSSGGSTDRS

-638 KAKGDEAIAA
+638 KAKGEEAIAA
-648 QKEINA
+648 QKEITI
-654 LQDKLDRLQNSIKMA
+654 LQDKLDSLQHGIKMA
-669 ATPPRVVKASGIT
+669 AKEGYTSIQAAQAAHLKPVKANKV
-682 TIEGYHSAQI
+682 Q
-692 EKAKSDGK
+692 
-700 DVKGGRIVA
+700 GGRIGA
-709 NPLGIKQWDK
+709 APLGTNQWGK

-751 EGLGGVSSIMTSL
+751 EGLGGVSSIMSSL

-831 AAITKIPKASSFAD
+831 AAITKIPKASSFAE

-881 ADRPS
+881 ADRPA
-886 SATPAGS
+886 SANPAGS

>member
-10 ISVDTK
+10 ISVDAK
-16 NGQIAV
+16 SGQISV
-22 EKLTNQIKQSGK
+22 EKLTNQIKQAGK

-62 DGFKSLATPAIQ
+62 DGLKSLATPAIQ

-148 PLEDAANAVAGTIN
+148 PLEEAANAVAGTIN

-583 TQPVTQPVYT
+583 TQPVTQTVYT
-593 PEPLPMDTSS
+593 PAPMDIS
-603 SSSSGSSKDRS
+603 SSSSGGSKDRS

-638 KAKGDEAIAA
+638 KAKGEEAIAA
-648 QKEINA
+648 QKEITI
-654 LQDKLDRLQNSIKMA
+654 LQDKLDSLQHGIKMA
-669 ATPPRVVKASGIT
+669 AKEGYTSIQAAQAAHLKPVKANKV
-682 TIEGYHSAQI
+682 Q
-692 EKAKSDGK
+692 
-700 DVKGGRIVA
+700 GGRIGA
-709 NPLGIKQWDK
+709 APLETKQWGK
-719 ELDAFNKKA
+719 EIDAFNKKA

-751 EGLGGVSSIMTSL
+751 EGLGGVSSIMSSL
-764 GDVVGGAAAPWFKW
+764 GDVVGGAAEPWFKW

-831 AAITKIPKASSFAD
+831 AAITKIPKASSFAE

-881 ADRPS
+881 ADRPA
-886 SATPAGS
+886 SANPAGS

>member
-10 ISVDTK
+10 ISVDAK
-16 NGQIAV
+16 SGQISV
-22 EKLTNQIKQSGK
+22 ERLTNQIKQAGK

-62 DGFKSLATPAIQ
+62 DGLKSLATPAIQ

-148 PLEDAANAVAGTIN
+148 PLEEAANAVAGTIN

-168 EEASRVVNVLAA
+168 DEASRVVNVLAA

-186 AEVND
+186 AEVTD

-311 SAQEQASIR
+311 SAQEQAAIR

-332 AKMAD
+332 AKIAD

-361 PLAQITPLISGIGK
+361 PLAQIVPLISGIGK
-375 AVHSLGGALK
+375 AVHSLGATIK
-385 ASGVGGIAIA
+385 SSGVGGIAIA
-395 IGVVVGALVAA
+395 IGVVVGALVTA

-441 FLGAVKPLFPL
+441 FLEAVKPLFPL

-464 SVVIQQ
+464 AVVIQQ

-491 IIKLIMELVGR
+491 IIKLIMELAGR
-502 IVGALLPALEPLF
+502 IIGALLPALEPLF
-515 KILANNN
+515 KIFANNN

-558 IGNDAKNMASQ
+558 IGSDAKNMASQ
-569 TAADASAGASAPPS
+569 TAAEASAGASAPPS

-603 SSSSGSSKDRS
+603 SSSGGSKDRS

-638 KAKGDEAIAA
+638 KAKGEEAIAA
-648 QKEINA
+648 QKEITI
-654 LQDKLDRLQNSIKMA
+654 LQDKLDSLQHGIKMA
-669 ATPPRVVKASGIT
+669 AKEGYTSIQAAQAAHLKPVKANKV
-682 TIEGYHSAQI
+682 Q
-692 EKAKSDGK
+692 
-700 DVKGGRIVA
+700 GGRIGA
-709 NPLGIKQWDK
+709 APLETKQWGK
-719 ELDAFNKKA
+719 EIDAFNKKA

-751 EGLGGVSSIMTSL
+751 EGLGGVSSIMSSL
-764 GDVVGGAAAPWFKW
+764 GDVVGGAAEPWFKW

-831 AAITKIPKASSFAD
+831 AAITKIPKASSFAE

-881 ADRPS
+881 ADRPA
-886 SATPAGS
+886 SANPAGS